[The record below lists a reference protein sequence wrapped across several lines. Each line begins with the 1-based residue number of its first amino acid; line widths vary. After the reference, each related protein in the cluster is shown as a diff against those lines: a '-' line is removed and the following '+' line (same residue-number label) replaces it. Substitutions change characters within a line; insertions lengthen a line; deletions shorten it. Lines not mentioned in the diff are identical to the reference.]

1 MELEVFGEDKNRLDD
16 KGRLNIPR
24 RFQPL
29 FCQGGFLTR
38 AFNGKSLVFY
48 PTSIWNEFQQ
58 RLKDIK
64 KRVADQ
70 DPAFFLKAELI
81 TGNMNRFLSCGV
93 QISELDTQNRVT
105 ITESLRNWAHIE
117 LKNDVTMI
125 GLGDTIEFWDTE
137 TWLAYN
143 TEHLSIEELEKSMSA
158 LSMRNVS
165 A

>member
-1 MELEVFGEDKNRLDD
+1 MELEVFGEAQNQLDD
-16 KGRLNIPR
+16 KGRLNVPR

-48 PTSIWNEFQQ
+48 PTTIWNEFQQ

-70 DPAFFLKAELI
+70 DPAYFLKAELI

-93 QISELDTQNRVT
+93 QIAELDGQNRLTVPPT
-105 ITESLRNWAHIE
+105 LRHWANVKKE
-117 LKNDVTMI
+117 VTMI
-125 GLGDTIEFWDTE
+125 GMGDTIEFWDTE
-137 TWLAYN
+137 SWHAYN
-143 TEHLSIEELEKSMSA
+143 EEHLSIEELEKSMSA
-158 LSMRNVS
+158 LSMRNT